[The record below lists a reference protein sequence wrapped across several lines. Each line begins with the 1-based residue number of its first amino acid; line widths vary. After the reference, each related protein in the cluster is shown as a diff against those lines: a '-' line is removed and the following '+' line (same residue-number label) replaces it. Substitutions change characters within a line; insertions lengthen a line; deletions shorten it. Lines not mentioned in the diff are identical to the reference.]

1 MPGLITLTT
10 DFGLR
15 DPFVGI
21 MKGVVLS
28 ICPSARLVDL
38 THEIPPQDVLAG
50 GLALEAAA
58 PFFPAGTVHLAVVDP
73 GVGTTRRAIAIR
85 AGGFYL
91 VGPDNGLFTFALDGD
106 GWTAVALTA
115 PEYRLANVSR
125 TFHGRD
131 VFAPAAA
138 YLASG
143 VPLERLGPTVSDPER
158 LRRPACRLEDGELV
172 GEVLDADRFGN
183 LRTSIPAA
191 RLVEIPGAGGS
202 CAGGGAS
209 PGRAGGRLRRGRRWG
224 AGRHR
229 RLNGMSGDLREGRQ
243 RAGPSGRGPGHD
255 RSREARRMT
264 RRLRSRRPA
273 CPRLALRSRKGRR
286 YRRPC

>member
-21 MKGVVLS
+21 MKGVILS

-38 THEIPPQDVLAG
+38 THEVPPQDVLAG
-50 GLALEAAA
+50 GLALEASA

-73 GVGTTRRAIAIR
+73 GVGTGRRGIAVR
-85 AGGFYL
+85 VGGSFL
-91 VGPDNGLFTFALDGD
+91 VGPDNGLFTWALEGS
-106 GWTAVALTA
+106 GWTAVSLTA
-115 PEYRLANVSR
+115 PEYRLPEVSR

-143 VPLERLGPTVSDPER
+143 VPLERLGPVVADPQR
-158 LRRPACRLEDGELV
+158 LRRPGCRLEGAELI

-183 LRTSIPAA
+183 LLTSIPAA
-191 RLVEIPGAGGS
+191 RLDEVPGVGGVVVEV
-202 CAGGGAS
+202 
-209 PGRAGGRLRRGRRWG
+209 GGRRVPGPVDAYDEGADGEPAFIVGSTGRLEIFVKAGSARDHLTARRGTIVRV
-224 AGRHR
+224 
-229 RLNGMSGDLREGRQ
+229 
-243 RAGPSGRGPGHD
+243 
-255 RSREARRMT
+255 T
-264 RRLRSRRPA
+264 RV
-273 CPRLALRSRKGRR
+273 G
-286 YRRPC
+286 

>member
-38 THEIPPQDVLAG
+38 THEIPRHDVLAA
-50 GLALEAAA
+50 GLALEGAA

-73 GVGTTRRAIAIR
+73 GVGSGRRAIAIR
-85 AGGFYL
+85 AGGSFL
-91 VGPDNGLFTFALDGD
+91 VGPDNGLFTFALEGP
-106 GWTAVALTA
+106 GWTAVSLTA
-115 PEYRLANVSR
+115 PEYRLVEVSR

-143 VPLERLGPTVSDPER
+143 VPLERLGPTVPDPKR
-158 LRRPACRLEDGELV
+158 LRRPACRLEGGALV
-172 GEVLDADRFGN
+172 GEVLDTDRFGN
-183 LRTSIPAA
+183 LLTSIPVA
-191 RLVEIPGAGGS
+191 RLAEIPGLGPIVVELAGRRLPGPVDAYDEGPDAEPAIIVGS
-202 CAGGGAS
+202 T
-209 PGRAGGRLRRGRRWG
+209 GRLEIFVKAGSAREHLGAQRGTIVRV
-224 AGRHR
+224 
-229 RLNGMSGDLREGRQ
+229 
-243 RAGPSGRGPGHD
+243 
-255 RSREARRMT
+255 T
-264 RRLRSRRPA
+264 RI
-273 CPRLALRSRKGRR
+273 G
-286 YRRPC
+286 